1 MHNAFISSL
10 KAILLGA
17 ILPLFLT
24 GSAFAKSSI
33 PAPHITDIKDH
44 HTADKIYSFVNEEII
59 FIPPP
64 GNFAPDD
71 PISPWDFIDWL
82 RQAIPSHNWRLP
94 PVLPVKNLNV
104 LQLKYW
110 LALNFDPKC
119 DQCSF
124 WVSRSL
130 RDLALQKSIM
140 DLVKGGQDP
149 LEFSRITRII
159 SRAEAVSIIHDLRA
173 LLDDYHGIQ
182 REENTSRK
190 PFVAMYYM
198 ESNRAFA
205 ALDTNKD
212 SIDWI
217 SYWYY
222 RVNSDGSLWGDDN
235 YLDPDKNYRL
245 LQWAQDNDKPILL
258 MLVGHSHSTNRK
270 FLTNRNVWPVLTGQ
284 VKEVLAGGR
293 YDGVEINFEG
303 VPADLRQDFT
313 DFVCF
318 AANELRSL
326 GYTLNLSIMAKTSD
340 MPKNS
345 LVGAYD
351 YAGLAQCSDYITL
364 MTYDFHWPGGT
375 PGPVGPLAWMDS
387 VLAYATSVIPAKQI
401 MIGIPAYGYE
411 WVDAGQGRGITGR
424 RAEIKAARAA
434 NTFMPHIGETQVV
447 YKDENQEREW
457 IAYYTP
463 PQGLELKLSLVS
475 KYNTG
480 GIMMWRIGQEPD
492 SYWPVIRDLKNQD
505 LQH

>member
-1 MHNAFISSL
+1 
-10 KAILLGA
+10 
-17 ILPLFLT
+17 
-24 GSAFAKSSI
+24 
-33 PAPHITDIKDH
+33 
-44 HTADKIYSFVNEEII
+44 
-59 FIPPP
+59 
-64 GNFAPDD
+64 
-71 PISPWDFIDWL
+71 
-82 RQAIPSHNWRLP
+82 
-94 PVLPVKNLNV
+94 
-104 LQLKYW
+104 

-270 FLTNRNVWPVLTGQ
+270 FLTNRNVW
-284 VKEVLAGGR
+284 
-293 YDGVEINFEG
+293 
-303 VPADLRQDFT
+303 
-313 DFVCF
+313 
-318 AANELRSL
+318 
-326 GYTLNLSIMAKTSD
+326 
-340 MPKNS
+340 
-345 LVGAYD
+345 
-351 YAGLAQCSDYITL
+351 
-364 MTYDFHWPGGT
+364 
-375 PGPVGPLAWMDS
+375 
-387 VLAYATSVIPAKQI
+387 
-401 MIGIPAYGYE
+401 
-411 WVDAGQGRGITGR
+411 
-424 RAEIKAARAA
+424 
-434 NTFMPHIGETQVV
+434 
-447 YKDENQEREW
+447 
-457 IAYYTP
+457 
-463 PQGLELKLSLVS
+463 
-475 KYNTG
+475 
-480 GIMMWRIGQEPD
+480 
-492 SYWPVIRDLKNQD
+492 
-505 LQH
+505 